1 MTSQERILRR
11 LDEKLDS
18 ILDNPEGWGG
28 IDALEPLVLLLLLLR
43 AELATPRVTHAEVLK
58 QYRVFLA
65 TRLRPGVGDIRERLG
80 DALSLENMVALLREH
95 VSSVRTNQRPSTSTV
110 GFPRYMAVESE
121 ARH

>member
-1 MTSQERILRR
+1 MTSQERLLRQ

-58 QYRVFLA
+58 QYRFFLA
-65 TRLRPGVGDIRERLG
+65 TRLKPGVGDIRERLG
-80 DALSLENMVALLREH
+80 DTLSLQTMVELLREH
-95 VSSVRTNQRPSTSTV
+95 VSSARAHHRPSTPV
-110 GFPRYMAVESE
+110 VRFPRYSAVESE